1 MRGDFLKS
9 FATGFAMLGIVLLAL
24 SGGTILGKYYT
35 RALQGWELNPARQAG
50 TGAKAVTADKEGR
63 RLKMDPVA
71 FYFVQTGVFSDRAGA
86 EAGAEELLKAG
97 LKPYIGQQAPFR
109 VFVGVFGDRD
119 SAVKFQGHLREQGA
133 GGFIQT
139 LVLNN
144 REISLNAGGKKTAD
158 DLQLLL
164 EDYTSWFQD
173 NAGLWRQTSM
183 TDGDQKAFA
192 ARLEKVMKTF
202 HRLPGHLGG
211 QISDQGFREKLDQL
225 YKSTGQ
231 YIVQLEKLKKSGTEV
246 DFRDAQRQFTSV
258 IENYSSFIRQIDNL
272 SKT

>member
-9 FATGFAMLGIVLLAL
+9 FATGFAMLGIILLAL

-35 RALQGWELNPARQAG
+35 RVLQGWEINPDRQAG
-50 TGAKAVTADKEGR
+50 TGAKAVTAVKEGR
-63 RLKMDPVA
+63 RLKMNPVA

-86 EAGAEELLKAG
+86 EAGAAELVKAG

-119 SAVKFQGHLREQGA
+119 SAVKYQGDLREQGA

-144 REISLNAGGKKTAD
+144 REISLNTDSKRTAE

-173 NAGLWRQTSM
+173 NAILWRQTSV
-183 TDGDQKAFA
+183 TDGDQKDFTV
-192 ARLEKVMKTF
+192 RLEKVIKTF

-211 QISDQGFREKLDQL
+211 QIPDQGFREKLEQL

-231 YIVQLEKLKKSGTEV
+231 YIGQLEKLKKSGTEA
-246 DFRDAQRQFTSV
+246 DFREAQRQFTNV